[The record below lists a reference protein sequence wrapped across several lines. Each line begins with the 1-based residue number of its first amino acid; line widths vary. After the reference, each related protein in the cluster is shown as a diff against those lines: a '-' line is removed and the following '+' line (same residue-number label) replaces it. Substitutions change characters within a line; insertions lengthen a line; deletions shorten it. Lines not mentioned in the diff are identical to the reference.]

1 MGSRTNAGKLRSRNI
16 TVLIADSKSDIVL
29 LKSISCFGFLSAMK
43 LPNGDRVEIPMQK
56 LIGYC
61 LNSEHPSGKH
71 KARVFA
77 SVLGITVENAD
88 TLRSLV
94 QTAAVEGEV
103 VQQDTTA
110 FGQQFKVD
118 WIVPGTDKI
127 QLRTI
132 WEITA
137 KNPNPRLI
145 SAFLKLNERT

>member
-1 MGSRTNAGKLRSRNI
+1 
-16 TVLIADSKSDIVL
+16 
-29 LKSISCFGFLSAMK
+29 MK
-43 LPNGDRVEIPMQK
+43 LPNGEQAEISMQK

-61 LNSEHPSGKH
+61 LNPVHPSGKH

-77 SVLGITVENAD
+77 SVLGITVENAEI
-88 TLRSLV
+88 LQQLV
-94 QTAAVEGEV
+94 QTAALEGKV

-118 WIVPGTDKI
+118 WIVPDTDGV

-132 WEITA
+132 WEITS

-145 SAFLKLNERT
+145 YAFIK

>member
-1 MGSRTNAGKLRSRNI
+1 
-16 TVLIADSKSDIVL
+16 
-29 LKSISCFGFLSAMK
+29 MK
-43 LPNGDRVEIPMQK
+43 LPNGDRAEISMEK

-61 LNSEHPSGKH
+61 LNPEHPSGKH

-77 SVLGITVENAD
+77 SVLGITAENAEI
-88 TLRSLV
+88 LQQLV
-94 QTAAVEGEV
+94 LSVAIEGDV

-118 WIVPGTDKI
+118 WIVPDTGGL

-132 WEITA
+132 WEITL

-145 SAFLKLNERT
+145 SAFMK